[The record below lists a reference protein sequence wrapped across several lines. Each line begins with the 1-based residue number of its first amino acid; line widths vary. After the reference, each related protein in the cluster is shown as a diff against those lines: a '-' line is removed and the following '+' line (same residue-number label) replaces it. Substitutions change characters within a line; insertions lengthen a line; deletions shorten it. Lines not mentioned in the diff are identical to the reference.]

1 MTHGVKAMSNTVEY
15 KGGVYEIDGL
25 YIGAC
30 NSLIQLKEVVNGEF
44 KGIDSSGN
52 LYQDGWL
59 ISVDQ
64 SSIFHNAKLGTITKA
79 PVKLIDGE
87 AYQFN
92 YNDGSQGM
100 NNAVMRYREAGDHF
114 FFDNTIFKR
123 EHCDNIQHLTVGE
136 K

>member
-15 KGGVYEIDGL
+15 KGGVYEAGKLYEFSDDGESW
-25 YIGAC
+25 IGLELKGFTDSNYPFRSPFAC
-30 NSLIQLKEVVNGEF
+30 YKRIRAIEP
-44 KGIDSSGN
+44 
-52 LYQDGWL
+52 
-59 ISVDQ
+59 
-64 SSIFHNAKLGTITKA
+64 SSIGTITKA
-79 PVKLIDGE
+79 PVKPIDGE

-92 YNDGSQGM
+92 YNNGSQGM
-100 NNAVMRYREAGDHF
+100 SNAVMRCREAGDYF